1 MENWWNSKD
10 DSGRFLWKYSV
21 GVSAA
26 HGYKTADV
34 YRRKSVAQE
43 MTYSLK
49 YMQIILRLADLLD
62 MKKYRISKLLLS
74 KNLENMSGTS
84 AFHWISH
91 SVTND
96 LKINVTYSTKD
107 GNVNITGKDADY
119 YSFLQSGRIEE
130 KIELEIHFQSD

>member
-1 MENWWNSKD
+1 MKE
-10 DSGRFLWKYSV
+10 V
-21 GVSAA
+21 VAEVSAA
-26 HGYKTADV
+26 HGYKTDDV

-107 GNVNITGKDADY
+107 GNVNNYGK
-119 YSFLQSGRIEE
+119 RR
-130 KIELEIHFQSD
+130 